1 MSEIYLLGTANA
13 VAQITHV
20 TPANVEVDDVFEIT
34 LSNDAGE
41 SYEIT
46 FTATAA
52 TVQNVVEGLK
62 AAADAAKA
70 AGSDP
75 WDDVTATEDD
85 TKLIVTASTAGMPFT
100 TVTSTTDGGGN
111 DTQTL
116 VASVS
121 TANSGPNDWNTAANW
136 SSGAVP
142 VNADN
147 VYLEH
152 NSVSILY
159 GLDQSAVSLGKLVIS
174 QSYEGKLGQGVLGA
188 GYLQI
193 GTSALNIGEYYG
205 SDSVDGSERIKIDL
219 KAVACTAVIHD
230 SATDP
235 AEAGL
240 PNVRLKANNAATD
253 IHIRKGRVGIACEIP
268 SETSTIND
276 VHVSYVNSLNED
288 AWVIIDEG
296 VTMGEL
302 KTEGGRTT
310 LIAAATTVT
319 ARAGFLTIE
328 GTGTITTLQ
337 NEGATVYPNST
348 GTITT
353 ANFYGGTTDFTKSTR
368 ARTVTTPKIRPGATV
383 NFDPDVVTMTN
394 NWNADEPVTL
404 QAT

>member
-1 MSEIYLLGTANA
+1 MSEIYLLGTADA

-20 TPANVEVDDVFEIT
+20 TPANVEVDDVFNIT

-41 SYEIT
+41 SYEIS

-52 TVQNVVEGLK
+52 TVKDVVEGLK
-62 AAADAAKA
+62 AAADAASA

-75 WDDVTATEDD
+75 WDDVACTEDD
-85 TKLIVTASTAGMPFT
+85 TKLIITADTAGVPFT
-100 TVTSTTDGGGN
+100 ATTSTTDGGGN

-136 SSGAVP
+136 SGEAVP

-152 NSVSILY
+152 SSVDLLY
-159 GLDQSAVSLGKLVIS
+159 GLDQSVVSLGKLVIS
-174 QSYEGKLGQGVLGA
+174 QSYEGKLGAATRGA

-193 GTSALNIGEYYG
+193 GTSALSVGEYYG
-205 SDSVDGSERIKIDL
+205 SDSVDGSERIKINL
-219 KAVACTAVIHD
+219 GSVACTAVIHN

-235 AEAGL
+235 SEAGL
-240 PNVRLKANNAATD
+240 PNVRLLANNAATD
-253 IHIRKGRVGIACEIP
+253 VHVRKGRVGITCETP
-268 SETSTIND
+268 DETSTIND
-276 VHVSYVNSLNED
+276 VFVTYVDSVDSD
-288 AWVIIDEG
+288 AHLIIDEG
-296 VTMGEL
+296 VTMGDL
-302 KTEGGRTT
+302 KTEGGETT
-310 LIAAATTVT
+310 LITAATAVT
-319 ARAGFLTIE
+319 ARVGKLTIE

-353 ANFYGGTTDFTKSTR
+353 ANFYGGTTDFTRSTR

-383 NFDPDVVTMTN
+383 KWDPDVVTMTN
-394 NWNADEPVTL
+394 KMNADEPVTL
-404 QAT
+404 AAA